1 MGFKIIT
8 LNLPRD
14 LTEEELK
21 VLFEPHGEILS
32 CDLVLDKETGVSK
45 GFGFVEMGLES
56 EAKIAIETL
65 HETRLKKK
73 KIRVKLARQ
82 D

>member
-1 MGFKIIT
+1 LGCKIIT

-56 EAKIAIETL
+56 EAKIAIKTL

-73 KIRVKLARQ
+73 KIRVKLARE